1 MRGENSHVRFL
12 GAAAQRVVA
21 IRQLLCIMS
30 SKQLP
35 ELTSPSL
42 GELRDLWRRYPEGHD
57 VRALIVEISRARK
70 NVAEAEVYRRIVQ
83 KVWNEESGGSTS
95 WRYTRCCGC

>member
-1 MRGENSHVRFL
+1 M
-12 GAAAQRVVA
+12 
-21 IRQLLCIMS
+21 
-30 SKQLP
+30 
-35 ELTSPSL
+35 
-42 GELRDLWRRYPEGHD
+42 
-57 VRALIVEISRARK
+57 RALIVEISRARK